1 MRQYLFAL
9 TASMLVTA
17 CGSSTPDRP
26 PRDFLDTPMAAS
38 SSGQTSSCYRLRQ
51 LLLTRKALG
60 LTLEWRQLDEATW
73 ELIEMRHTEF
83 DGLRPDARNVYRRT
97 NNLIYLV
104 EAANINRKGEQ
115 HALDVR
121 KLTENHK
128 DIFEHYSDLTPIP
141 GCA

>member
-17 CGSSTPDRP
+17 CGSNTPDRP

-51 LLLTRKALG
+51 LLLTRKTLG
-60 LTLEWRQLDEATW
+60 MTFKWQQLDEDTW
-73 ELIEMRHTEF
+73 EVIEMRPTPY
-83 DGLRPDARNVYRRT
+83 DGPQPTARYVYRRT
-97 NNLIYLV
+97 GNLIYLA
-104 EAANINRKGEQ
+104 EAANINTNGEH

-121 KLTENHK
+121 KLTEDLK
-128 DIFEHYSDLTPIP
+128 GVFEHYSDLTPIP
-141 GCA
+141 GCD